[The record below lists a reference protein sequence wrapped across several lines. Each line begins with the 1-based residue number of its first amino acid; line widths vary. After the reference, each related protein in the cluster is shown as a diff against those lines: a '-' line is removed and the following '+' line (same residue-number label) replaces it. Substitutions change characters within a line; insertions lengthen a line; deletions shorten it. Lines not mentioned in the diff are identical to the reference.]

1 LTFSQHLVRI
11 GLLIAVLAIT
21 DRQQRIMLTIKLSKL
36 GKKNHKLFRV
46 IITEKG
52 RDPYGHALEVLGS
65 YDQYQKKLQVKNDR
79 VTYWLSKGAQMTNT
93 INNLL
98 VTHGVIDREKIV
110 PKKKTKTSE
119 KRQAQRKAKADK
131 QKEAEKAVASETPA
145 EEPLEEEIKPEEE
158 VVKEE
163 IKPEEEVVK
172 EEIKPEET
180 AA

>member
-11 GLLIAVLAIT
+11 GLLIAVSAIT

-46 IITEKG
+46 IINEKG
-52 RDPYGHALEVLGS
+52 RDPYGRALEVLGS

-93 INNLL
+93 VNNLL
-98 VTHGVIDREKIV
+98 VTHGVIDREKII

-119 KRQAQRKAKADK
+119 KREAQKKAKAEK
-131 QKEAEKAVASETPA
+131 RKEAEKAATPETP
-145 EEPLEEEIKPEEE
+145 EEKPLEETVEPEE
-158 VVKEE
+158 VIKEE
-163 IKPEEEVVK
+163 IKPEE
-172 EEIKPEET
+172 
-180 AA
+180 AAV